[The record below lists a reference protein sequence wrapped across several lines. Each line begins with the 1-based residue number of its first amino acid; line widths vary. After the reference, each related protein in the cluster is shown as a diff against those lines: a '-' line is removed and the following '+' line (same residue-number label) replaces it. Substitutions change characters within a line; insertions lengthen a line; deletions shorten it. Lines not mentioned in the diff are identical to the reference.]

1 MFMRCLPDP
10 TEGIAGLL
18 PMWCTGVPARRY
30 TPPVITFEDIRTAST
45 RIGPYIHRTP
55 VMTSATLDREL
66 GASVFFKCENLQKVG
81 AFKARG
87 AVNAVLSLDDETAT
101 RGVVTHSSGN
111 HGQALAYA
119 ASIRGIPCAV
129 VMPDTAPKVK
139 VDAVRG
145 YGADVV
151 FCAQSQREAT
161 AERVRAERGATMVH
175 PFEDPTVIAGQ
186 GTAMLELAEQMGDSD
201 LVVAPIG
208 GGGLLSGTA
217 IAATALLP
225 GTRVVGAEPEL
236 VDDAYRSLVSGFRQ
250 PRVPR
255 PGTLADG
262 LLTGIG
268 ARPFRIL
275 SEFHIRVV
283 TVTEDQIVAAARFF
297 VERMKLVVEP
307 SGATSLAAVRA
318 MGVHGLRVGVIVSGG
333 NTDFSWLT

>member
-1 MFMRCLPDP
+1 M
-10 TEGIAGLL
+10 
-18 PMWCTGVPARRY
+18 
-30 TPPVITFEDIRTAST
+30 TFDDIEAAAT
-45 RIGPYIHRTP
+45 RIAPYVHRTP
-55 VMTSATLDREL
+55 VMTSATLDGEL
-66 GASVFFKCENLQKVG
+66 GASILFKCENLQKVG

-87 AVNAVLSLDDETAT
+87 AVNAVLSLDAATAS

-119 ASIRGIPCAV
+119 ASIRDILCTV
-129 VMPDTAPKVK
+129 VMPDTAPQVK

-151 FCAQSQREAT
+151 FCSQSEREAT
-161 AERVRAERGATMVH
+161 TERVRAELGATIVH
-175 PFEDPTVIAGQ
+175 PFEDPAVIAGQ
-186 GTAMLELAEQMGDSD
+186 GTAMLELIDEMGDLD

-217 IAATALLP
+217 IAAATLLP
-225 GTRVVGAEPEL
+225 DARVVGAEPEL

-268 ARPFRIL
+268 ERPFRIL
-275 SEFHIRVV
+275 SKLQVQIVR
-283 TVTEDQIVAAARFF
+283 VTEEQIVAAARFF
-297 VERMKLVVEP
+297 MERMKLVVEP

-318 MGVHGLRVGVIVSGG
+318 IGVHGLRVGVIVSGG
-333 NTDFSWLT
+333 NTDFSWL

>member
-1 MFMRCLPDP
+1 MVTFDDIQAAAKR
-10 TEGIAGLL
+10 IA
-18 PMWCTGVPARRY
+18 
-30 TPPVITFEDIRTAST
+30 
-45 RIGPYIHRTP
+45 PYVHRTP
-55 VMTSATLDREL
+55 VMTSATLDEEL
-66 GASVFFKCENLQKVG
+66 SASILFKCENLQKVG

-87 AVNAVLSLDDETAT
+87 AVNAVLSLDEATAS

-119 ASIRGIPCAV
+119 ASIRKIPCTV
-129 VMPDTAPKVK
+129 VMPDTAPRVK

-151 FCAQSQREAT
+151 FCAQSERETT
-161 AERVRAERGATMVH
+161 AERVRSELGATIVH
-175 PFEDPTVIAGQ
+175 PFEDPAVIAGQ
-186 GTAMLELAEQMGDSD
+186 GTAMLEMAEQMGDLD

-217 IAATALLP
+217 IAAATLLP
-225 GTRVVGAEPEL
+225 DARVVGAEPEL
-236 VDDAYRSLVSGFRQ
+236 VDDAYRSLASGFRQ

-268 ARPFRIL
+268 GLPFEIL
-275 SEFHIRVV
+275 SDLLVRVV
-283 TVTEDQIVAAARFF
+283 TVTEDQIVSATRFF

-333 NTDFSWLT
+333 NTDFSWLTRDR